1 MSNDYLEIK
10 SYLSQL
16 VTMIDLLIPNKISVS
31 HIIENTG
38 KSRQA
43 IHQYLINNFEPEKDF
58 WKEGGKT
65 YIDRKVAL
73 ELLAKNNVKT
83 MNIAA

>member
-31 HIIENTG
+31 YIIENTG
-38 KSRQA
+38 KSRQS
-43 IHQYLINNFEPEKDF
+43 IHQYLMNNYEPEKEY

-65 YIDRKVAL
+65 YMDRRVAL
-73 ELLAKNNVKT
+73 EIMSRNNIK
-83 MNIAA
+83 